1 MTLKIKN
8 NLTNRELE
16 FLNLDD
22 LETSRLYYTFDITLS
37 EVMEEGEYTYTLLD
51 ENEIIASGLL
61 QIGDYVPKTE
71 QYTAQTN
78 NNGYITYNG

>member
-1 MTLKIKN
+1 MTLKLKN
-8 NLTNRELE
+8 NLTNKELE

-22 LETSRLYYTFDITLS
+22 LGASRLYYTFDITLP